1 MNCLHNPVPVFVE
14 RKSDAALILLE
25 WICSKCQCPLQDSQ
39 ITSVEVPA
47 RVTVVPDAGTALH
60 AFAAV

>member
-25 WICSKCQCPLQDSQ
+25 WICSKCQCPLQESQ
-39 ITSVEVPA
+39 STSVEVPVS
-47 RVTVVPDAGTALH
+47 VTVVAEAGTAAH